1 MKRILLLLLSLT
13 MGEAVFA
20 QQHSSTLIG
29 SQPRWNIS
37 GFGGPLVELSSLR
50 GQSMI
55 SIGGAGAACIN
66 GHFFFGGFGQS
77 STSKRLLSDNV
88 IYNTDLSQG
97 GFWLGYIFHPNRVVH
112 ITTDTK
118 LGWTSATLINT
129 NTNSRINQ
137 SGFAI
142 TPSVGAEVNV
152 ASFLRIQLTGCYRL
166 ASNFG
171 PTQANALSNKDVDSV
186 VGTLTFRFGW
196 FR

>member
-1 MKRILLLLLSLT
+1 MKRILLLLLSLSI
-13 MGEAVFA
+13 GDAVFA
-20 QQHSSTLIG
+20 QQSSPTLIG
-29 SQPRWNIS
+29 SQANSKIS
-37 GFGGPLVELSSLR
+37 GFGGPLIELSSLR
-50 GQSMI
+50 GQSMV

-77 STSKRLLSDNV
+77 STTKTLLSDNA

-118 LGWTSATLINT
+118 LGWTSATLTNT
-129 NTNSRINQ
+129 NTTSRTTQ
-137 SGFAI
+137 SGFTI

-152 ASFLRIQLTGCYRL
+152 ASFLRVQLTGGYRL

-171 PTQANALSNKDVDSV
+171 PMQLNALSNKDVDSV
-186 VGTLTFRFGW
+186 VGTLTLRFGW